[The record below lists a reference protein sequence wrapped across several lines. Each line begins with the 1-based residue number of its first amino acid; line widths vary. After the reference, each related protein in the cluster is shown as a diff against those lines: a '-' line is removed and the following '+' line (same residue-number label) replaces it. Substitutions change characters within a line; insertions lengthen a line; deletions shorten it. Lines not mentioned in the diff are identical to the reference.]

1 MKNEIKIIHLKN
13 ERETVASIRDSKVKE
28 LEILNKYLFEIDLKI
43 QNIALETLLLK
54 STNNIKLQKFS
65 SNDSTFESFRY
76 DFLITLNDSDINQFL
91 TTFA

>member
-54 STNNIKLQKFS
+54 STNNIKLQQFS
-65 SNDSTFESFRY
+65 SNDSTLESIR
-76 DFLITLNDSDINQFL
+76 DELLITLNDSDINQFL